1 MNNSC
6 TYVKLKDICDFI
18 NGDRGKNYP
27 SIKDFVQKG
36 IPFINAGHIVENR
49 LNFENMNYIN
59 EEKYEILG
67 SGKIKKN
74 DIVYCLR
81 GSLGKNAIVE
91 IDKGAIAS
99 SLVILRPK
107 KNLVNTDYLFRYLN
121 SKEIQEQINRANNGS
136 SQPNLS
142 ATSVKEFKIFL
153 PDYDL
158 QNKISKTL
166 IKAQELID
174 KRKKQLEA
182 LDELV
187 KSRFIEMFGDP
198 INNPMGWEKAVC
210 KNITSKI
217 GSGATPKGG
226 NSSYKEDGISLI
238 RSMNVHNNRFIKKDL
253 AFIDDVQAQKLNNVI
268 VEMEDVLLNITGA
281 SVARSCIVPN
291 ELIPAR
297 VNQHV
302 AIIRSK
308 KESVL
313 PIFVVYQFTN
323 ESYQRLL
330 WDIATSGGATREAI
344 TKQQIENLELIVPPI
359 ELQNQFSTFVKQVDK
374 LKFEAQKSLTEME
387 NNFNSLMQRAF
398 K

>member
-1 MNNSC
+1 MTINKTNKLNEVIQLISGRDLPQNEYNSMSQGIPYIMGASNMNNGELTIERWTETPTVIGLKGDIIIS
-6 TYVKLKDICDFI
+6 VKGTVGELLI
-18 NGDRGKNYP
+18 
-27 SIKDFVQKG
+27 
-36 IPFINAGHIVENR
+36 
-49 LNFENMNYIN
+49 LN
-59 EEKYEILG
+59 EEKVHLSRQVMSIRVSENINTKFMYYYLKFYITKIQEKAKGMIPGITREDIL
-67 SGKIKKN
+67 SSKFTKRDFIFQNK
-74 DIVYCLR
+74 
-81 GSLGKNAIVE
+81 IVE
-91 IDKGAIAS
+91 ILD
-99 SLVILRPK
+99 
-107 KNLVNTDYLFRYLN
+107 
-121 SKEIQEQINRANNGS
+121 
-136 SQPNLS
+136 
-142 ATSVKEFKIFL
+142 
-153 PDYDL
+153 
-158 QNKISKTL
+158 
-166 IKAQELID
+166 KAQELIY
-174 KRKKQLEA
+174 KRKEQLEA